1 MTFSASSTSGVFC
14 DWLDVTYSPTDFPYR
29 ELTRFLNDAD
39 GRCSFSDSSSESW
52 ELGDGVLKLE
62 QRARFA
68 RVSASG
74 SVLSYLRAKSL
85 FHNYLWLL
93 ADSPH
98 RVTRCDVALDLPI
111 DGAKVVRSLRRR
123 YPQECKLTRKPQRT
137 KSILQARASD
147 GVQTGTFYIGHR
159 GKGKVTA
166 RVYDKAH
173 EAFENRKQDLPP
185 TTRFEITVGK
195 DMYPSLKDA
204 GSPEAMFWHFAAPS
218 LLKRPSGVP
227 EWVPCEVANWTMPQ
241 TLIAPAE
248 VLKRRVENSA
258 DLSALLVLA
267 EQVGPG
273 GYDYLLT
280 LLDKRVKSHARH
292 NEPMKQCPNE
302 AMS

>member
-1 MTFSASSTSGVFC
+1 MMISSAQTKINVFT

-29 ELTRFLNDAD
+29 EITRFLNEIE

-52 ELGDGVLKLE
+52 ELGDGVLKIE

-74 SVLSYLRAKSL
+74 SVLSFLRGKQM
-85 FHNYLWLL
+85 FENYLWLL

-98 RVTRCDVALDLPI
+98 RVTRCDVAVDLPV
-111 DGAKVVRSLRRR
+111 DGAKIVRNLRRR
-123 YPQECKLTRKPQRT
+123 YPLECKLTRKPQRT

-147 GVQTGTFYIGHR
+147 GVQTGTFYIGQR

-173 EAFENRKQDLPP
+173 EAYENRKQELPP

-195 DMYPSLKDA
+195 DMFPSLRDA
-204 GSPEAMFWHFAAPS
+204 GSPESMFWHFASPS
-218 LLKRPSGVP
+218 LLKRPDGIPDWEPTGSP
-227 EWVPCEVANWTMPQ
+227 DWTMPDF
-241 TLIAPAE
+241 LIEPAE
-248 VLKRRVENSA
+248 VLKRRVENSS
-258 DLSALLVLA
+258 DLSALLSLA

-273 GYDYLLT
+273 GLEYLRALI
-280 LLDKRVKSHARH
+280 DKRINGYGTAAPDEITKSG
-292 NEPMKQCPNE
+292 N
-302 AMS
+302 